1 MIRRGEGGGV
11 DGWWAFMVARGWNKR
26 PVHRRASISRRTT
39 TGDHKGPPN
48 PTSSTLAP
56 TELMGFS

>member
-1 MIRRGEGGGV
+1 M
-11 DGWWAFMVARGWNKR
+11 DGWWAFMVACRGSPEGIGLFIHW
-26 PVHRRASISRRTT
+26 PFPAP

-56 TELMGFS
+56 TEVDELFLR